1 MTAGPA
7 LAGITVLEIG
17 DGVSAPTCGAVLA
30 DLGADVIKLEPP
42 RHGDSART
50 LGPFADGVVDL
61 EHSVLFAHLNAGK
74 RGVTLDLTAPSAG
87 GFLLALLP
95 GIDVVVDNVT
105 HRPEFGDRY
114 GDDWLRAGNGNL
126 VIARLSPFGRRGP
139 RAGWTGHDI
148 SIAAASGFSATMG
161 TADREPL
168 ALPEGVVGGNAGLYC
183 AAAILVAVLGG
194 ALEQG
199 GESIDIAEE
208 EALLATHTAAD
219 VLGWV
224 LAGNRPRRDGSRQSG
239 DRFIHENLAC
249 KDGMAHVS
257 MVIPEQR
264 RNLAAVVGACAPE
277 LRSRLDPDDVDGF
290 VEVVRAW
297 LPTMTQAEL
306 LALEL
311 ELNIGVLPVLE
322 PARFH
327 ELLDADRPDPAILR
341 DPLAPP
347 RLAPTLGQHNAEV
360 WGALPG
366 VTPQTL
372 IDMFQTGLS

>member
-1 MTAGPA
+1 MTA
-7 LAGITVLEIG
+7 LAGITVLELG
-17 DGVSAPTCGAVLA
+17 DHVSAPTCGAILA

-61 EHSVLFAHLNAGK
+61 EHSALFTHLNAGK
-74 RGVTLDLTAPSAG
+74 HGVTLDLTMPSAA
-87 GFLLALLP
+87 GFLRGLLP

-105 HRPEFGDRY
+105 HRPEFGGRY
-114 GDDWLRAGNGNL
+114 GDTWLREGNANL
-126 VIARLSPFGRRGP
+126 VIARLSPFGRCGP
-139 RAGWTGHDI
+139 RAGWAAHEI
-148 SIAAASGFSATMG
+148 SISAASGFSATMG

-168 ALPEGVVGGNAGLYC
+168 ALSEAAVGGNAGLYC

-199 GESIDIAEE
+199 GESIDISEE
-208 EALLATHTAAD
+208 EALLAGHTSSD
-219 VLGWV
+219 VLGWA
-224 LAGNRPRRDGSRQSG
+224 LARSRPRRDGSRQTG
-239 DRFIHENLAC
+239 DRFIHENVAC
-249 KDGMAHVS
+249 RDGMAHVS

-264 RNLAAVVGACAPE
+264 RNLAAVVAARAPE
-277 LRSRLDPDDVDGF
+277 LAPRLDPEDVDGF
-290 VEVVRAW
+290 VAVVREW

-306 LALEL
+306 LTLEL

-327 ELLDADRPDPAILR
+327 ELLDADRPDPTVLR
-341 DPLAPP
+341 DPLAPA
-347 RLAPTLGQHNAEV
+347 RQAPTLGQHNAEV
-360 WGALPG
+360 WGALPD
-366 VTPQTL
+366 VTPEVL